1 MLFLVPLILVS
12 GATLFL
18 PFKSID
24 YAFEDDVFCHLLA
37 ERDAHLLITLCQF
50 VDGIRAPQ
58 VGLLVATNWGRDP
71 LFLQKCLEGKFVAN
85 FQDCLCLG
93 AIQ

>member
-50 VDGIRAPQ
+50 VDGRRAPK
-58 VGLLVATNWGRDP
+58 VLFLVAPDRCRNP
-71 LFLQKCLEGKFVAN
+71 LLLHQCLENGFVGD
-85 FQDCLCLG
+85 FQDCLDLC
-93 AIQ
+93 AD